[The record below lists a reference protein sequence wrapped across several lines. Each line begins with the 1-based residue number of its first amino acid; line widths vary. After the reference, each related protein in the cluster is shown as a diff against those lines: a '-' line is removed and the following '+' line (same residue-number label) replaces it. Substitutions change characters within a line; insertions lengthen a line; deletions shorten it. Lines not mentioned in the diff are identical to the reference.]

1 MHLWV
6 TVWNQAFDQ
15 ETGVVLDDYGIISG
29 LVSLKHPVHVNGLSE
44 GTFYIFNM
52 YVRVGRH
59 TETLR
64 IAFTVVNGEISW

>member
-6 TVWNQAFDQ
+6 TVWNHAFDQ
-15 ETGVVLDDYGIISG
+15 ETGVVLEDYGIISG
-29 LVSLKHPVHVNGLSE
+29 LVSLKHPVHVNDLSE